1 MPMTN
6 FRTYSNPGNVILGA
20 YFAGKSHPQHGQTV
34 TASSFDYFA
43 GWYHSICRLGL
54 HGVLLHDHLS
64 ESFAAKYEQ
73 WFATLGGNARGGS
86 FRFQRVQPGDFTVG
100 DERFFLF
107 RDCLKGAESNQVRHV
122 FIVDVADAWFRAD
135 PFGLLEKRSVWNY
148 LDPTGFVDAARCS
161 LGWERDPFLAP
172 EGLAGWWRN
181 QREHLARRHAYR
193 LFLGAED
200 TRIGDN
206 PWMLKHYDQV
216 YGRRF
221 GELNAKPVLNCGVI
235 GGSLE
240 DVKLLLEQVCAEMQ
254 SLQIRSV
261 LNDMVVFNKILHE
274 QWAGAV
280 FSGGAL
286 NAPWKRWRKKGRH
299 AIFHK

>member
-1 MPMTN
+1 MTKPRN
-6 FRTYSNPGNVILGA
+6 DSIPGNVILGA
-20 YFAGKSHPQHGQTV
+20 YFAGKRHPQHGQAV

-64 ESFAAKYEQ
+64 EAFTAKYEQ
-73 WFATLGGNARGGS
+73 WFATLGGTGRGGS
-86 FRFQRVQPGDFTVG
+86 FRFQRVHPGDFTAG

-107 RDCLKGAESNQVRHV
+107 RDYLKGNQANRTRHV

-135 PFGLLEKRSVWNY
+135 PFRLIENRSFWNY
-148 LDPTGFVDAARCS
+148 LDLTGLIDAARGS
-161 LGWERDPFLAP
+161 AGWEHDPFMAP
-172 EGLAGWWRN
+172 EGLPGWWRT
-181 QREHLARRHAYR
+181 QREHLTNRHVYR

-200 TRIGDN
+200 TRIENN
-206 PWMLKHYDQV
+206 PWMLKHFDQV

-221 GELNAKPVLNCGVI
+221 SELNDKPVLNCGVI
-235 GGSLE
+235 GGTRE
-240 DVKLLLEQVCAEMQ
+240 DVALLLEQVCAEMQ
-254 SLQIRSV
+254 SLQVRAV

-274 QWAGAV
+274 QWTGAV
-280 FSGGAL
+280 YSGGAL